1 MKKITTLILAAVLLA
16 VAGCATNNGGTPR
29 DPVKVEQVKA
39 AVTPLVSSGIRR
51 VLTENPNLEP
61 YFVQVQG
68 VFETIRDTGQFDP
81 SFLVA
86 QLNLIP
92 LEDEIAIDVK
102 NLLVA
107 LYTIYYADRARIEV
121 GSFADVADVFARGI
135 AQAIVDFHAIPR

>member
-1 MKKITTLILAAVLLA
+1 MKKILPILLAAVLLA
-16 VAGCATNNGGTPR
+16 TGCATSDPNAPR
-29 DPVKVEQVKA
+29 DPVKIEQVKA
-39 AVTPLVSSGIRR
+39 AVTPLVSAGIRR
-51 VLTENPNLEP
+51 VLVERPNLEP

-92 LEDEIAIDVK
+92 LDDEIAIDVK
-102 NLLVA
+102 NLVIA
-107 LYTIYYADRARIEV
+107 LYSIYYADRARIEV

-135 AQAIVDFHAIPR
+135 AQAIVDYHATR